1 MAANCSLNAREAMSL
16 LALTSRPDYDAR
28 VAQIVRKISRAVDSA
43 EALGLLDEAT
53 HRLGAEVS
61 AFVSFV
67 RDDQSRE
74 MFRFLLAC
82 DAAWCI
88 EYEEQAWYGHDPWLT
103 YAKSNSEPIRSSELP
118 IGSKNDKTVLD
129 LAAKYGFTS
138 AVIFPAPSS
147 GNTSRT
153 GVLCLG
159 SSIPGFFDDD
169 GYIGLKV
176 AARGLAME
184 LHEWWIK
191 QIRHELVNEANL
203 TEDDLALLQHE
214 HRGHSSKTIAAELD
228 TSPSSIDSRFQR
240 LNQKL
245 RVPNRK
251 AAAALAAE
259 YGLI

>member
-1 MAANCSLNAREAMSL
+1 MSL
-16 LALTSRPDYDAR
+16 LALTSQPDYDMR
-28 VAQIVRKISRAVDSA
+28 VAQIVRQIPAAADSLA
-43 EALGLLDEAT
+43 ALALLEEAT

-88 EYEEQAWYGHDPWLT
+88 EYEQQAWYAHDPWLS
-103 YAKSNSEPIRSSELP
+103 YAKSNSDPIRASELP
-118 IGSKNDKTVLD
+118 IGSKNDLVVLE
-129 LAAKYGFTS
+129 LAARYGFNS
-138 AVIFPAPSS
+138 AVILPAPSS
-147 GNTSRT
+147 GNVSRT
-153 GVLCLG
+153 GLLCLG
-159 SSIPGFFDDD
+159 SSTPGFFDDEV
-169 GYIGLKV
+169 YIGLKV

-191 QIRHELVNEANL
+191 QIRHELVNEAHL
-203 TEDDLALLQHE
+203 TDDDLVLLRYE
-214 HRGHSSKTIAAELD
+214 HVGHSSKAIAAALD

-251 AAAALAAE
+251 AAAALAVE